1 VGGVAGEAKLGP
13 FITTVGYFRS
23 DGLPNTAGVFPGSDT
38 NRGLQN
44 YMAEIL
50 FLPSRLWVLGARFD
64 HIDQELAQS
73 SSRTTVM
80 GRYNITPSVYAQAE
94 WRVTDS
100 GSIGVTSAPDS
111 LNGRIYLVAPF

>member
-1 VGGVAGEAKLGP
+1 
-13 FITTVGYFRS
+13 
-23 DGLPNTAGVFPGSDT
+23 
-38 NRGLQN
+38 
-44 YMAEIL
+44 
-50 FLPSRLWVLGARFD
+50 
-64 HIDQELAQS
+64 
-73 SSRTTVM
+73 M